1 MDSPVLSQKEA
12 RRRELMLSGSQLKAL
27 LLVSLPLVF
36 YACIGQFFQLIDTFI
51 AANMSA
57 NTISTVSFVNQLEK
71 MLMAVATALSI
82 GGCVL
87 IGKSFGSGDMEQV
100 KSRISTIFFL
110 CLFIGIGIF
119 ILILPLMY
127 PLLKIMGMPKE
138 LLFQGTFYSDLVLA
152 SILFQFINTIF
163 FAIEKSRGN
172 TKIIMLGNLL
182 VLFLK
187 TSLNIVTIRLIA
199 HNIIPSNYG
208 IYCLPIATISAHLI
222 LTIIALTILLSKKN
236 PFRIK
241 LKACTFKKDFLLP
254 LSSLSLPIFFEK
266 FIFAFGKAFVNTLC
280 ASMGTTV
287 VGALGVSDRICGLA
301 TNPITGF
308 QEGETTLISNNL
320 GNKNLKRAISFLYF
334 TIALT
339 MTYII
344 TFFIL
349 TGIFR
354 LTIIGLFARG
364 NAAFAREIDMIYK
377 WERLD
382 TILNAL
388 FVSVMGFL
396 YAFGKTK
403 VSMTLNIA
411 RLFAFRIPIL
421 LLLIIRR
428 EMKKS

>member
-1 MDSPVLSQKEA
+1 
-12 RRRELMLSGSQLKAL
+12 MLSGSQLKAL

-82 GGCVL
+82 GGGVL

-110 CLFIGIGIF
+110 CLF
-119 ILILPLMY
+119 
-127 PLLKIMGMPKE
+127 
-138 LLFQGTFYSDLVLA
+138 
-152 SILFQFINTIF
+152 N
-163 FAIEKSRGN
+163 
-172 TKIIMLGNLL
+172 
-182 VLFLK
+182 
-187 TSLNIVTIRLIA
+187 
-199 HNIIPSNYG
+199 G
-208 IYCLPIATISAHLI
+208 IYCLPLATISAHLI
-222 LTIIALTILLSKKN
+222 LTIIALTMI
-236 PFRIK
+236 
-241 LKACTFKKDFLLP
+241 
-254 LSSLSLPIFFEK
+254 
-266 FIFAFGKAFVNTLC
+266 
-280 ASMGTTV
+280 
-287 VGALGVSDRICGLA
+287 
-301 TNPITGF
+301 
-308 QEGETTLISNNL
+308 
-320 GNKNLKRAISFLYF
+320 
-334 TIALT
+334 
-339 MTYII
+339 YII

-354 LTIIGLFARG
+354 LTIIGLFAKG
-364 NAAFAREIDMIYK
+364 NAPFAGEIDMIYK

-388 FVSVMGFL
+388 YVSVMGFL